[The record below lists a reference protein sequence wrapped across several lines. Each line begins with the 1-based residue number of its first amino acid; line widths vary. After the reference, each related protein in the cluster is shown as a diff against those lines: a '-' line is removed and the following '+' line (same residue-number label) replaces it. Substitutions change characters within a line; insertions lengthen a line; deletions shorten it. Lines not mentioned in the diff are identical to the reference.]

1 MSDGTR
7 FVVYLLTAW
16 ALACLAVVG
25 VIALVFYV
33 FGWGVFAR

>member
-16 ALACLAVVG
+16 ATACLLVVG
-25 VIALVFYV
+25 VIALIFAV
-33 FGWGVFAR
+33 FGLGVFHR